1 MSVADIGTGQGIKL
15 QDIQSWLAE
24 LGLEKYA
31 SAFGEAEI
39 DFETLADLEKDD
51 LNELG
56 LPLGPRRKVWAAIQ
70 RLGKPLAS
78 PVGMAMFEF
87 GHRDHQSRTWAGSVV
102 AFLNPFAVRG
112 CFPGLLQSES
122 PQSHRPFRMP

>member
-1 MSVADIGTGQGIKL
+1 MSDIEN
-15 QDIQSWLAE
+15 WLAE

-56 LPLGPRRKVWAAIQ
+56 LPLGPRRKI
-70 RLGKPLAS
+70 
-78 PVGMAMFEF
+78 
-87 GHRDHQSRTWAGSVV
+87 
-102 AFLNPFAVRG
+102 
-112 CFPGLLQSES
+112 
-122 PQSHRPFRMP
+122 